1 MWLTFTLHLN
11 DSLKVFTFDP
21 RNLLA
26 NSDKITYLPKESRK
40 LLQHHVMIC
49 PIACLLMLTL
59 WIKIESCRKSR
70 EVHDLPFPGDE
81 TIIPQQNL
89 AIKTNCWTASH
100 PPSHWGQLRR
110 RTVRFYSKNS
120 SEALEN
126 PHAIRS
132 HSQNSLYSLKSSINA
147 FNGKWWMTH
156 LQNPNACEFLK
167 VAEFLIWLASLII
180 WYT

>member
-1 MWLTFTLHLN
+1 MTLEKFLHFIHEIFLPTVTN
-11 DSLKVFTFDP
+11 YLFAERVEKTCNITSWFVRSL
-21 RNLLA
+21 A
-26 NSDKITYLPKESRK
+26 
-40 LLQHHVMIC
+40 
-49 PIACLLMLTL
+49 LMLTL
-59 WIKIESCRKSR
+59 WIKVESCRKSR

-89 AIKTNCWTASH
+89 SDAIKTNCWAASH
-100 PPSHWGQLRR
+100 PSSHWGQLRR